1 MNLIDLARKLW
12 KLSRNNIQFRT
23 EQKHKSGNC
32 FMPPANIVFLL
43 HSLPHCLHW
52 VPFLALPPSF
62 SWKCFSFMCRVLS
75 MPTMDFHH
83 RYQETN
89 PWRFDQKRF
98 TNFKNMWAVSKMS
111 TLIVY
116 KRCVF
121 LTNTNFFWSLWIVFD
136 QTFKDWS
143 PGIYDENPWWAWT
156 RLNT

>member
-1 MNLIDLARKLW
+1 MLIV
-12 KLSRNNIQFRT
+12 T
-23 EQKHKSGNC
+23 EKEGYK
-32 FMPPANIVFLL
+32 FIVHVDTTYMV

-75 MPTMDFHH
+75 MPTMDFHQTH
-83 RYQETN
+83 QVTN
-89 PWRFDQKRF
+89 PWRFDQKQF

-111 TLIVY
+111 TFIVY

-156 RLNT
+156 RLNP

>member
-1 MNLIDLARKLW
+1 MVIDIYKLRYV
-12 KLSRNNIQFRT
+12 LSHIS
-23 EQKHKSGNC
+23 ELEVDSCEVH
-32 FMPPANIVFLL
+32 L
-43 HSLPHCLHW
+43 HSLPHCLRW

-62 SWKCFSFMCRVLS
+62 SWKCFSFMCQVLS
-75 MPTMDFHH
+75 MPTMDFHQTH
-83 RYQETN
+83 QVTN
-89 PWRFDQKRF
+89 PWRFDQKQF

-111 TLIVY
+111 TFIVY

-156 RLNT
+156 RLNP